1 MIVMYRRLN
10 KQRSIFTSSQ
20 ALMKAIYLDY
30 KKFEIGGAKSVQ
42 KKKSDPYVNAPCLRK
57 NGNGQAPSLGVYL
70 KTRRLHY

>member
-1 MIVMYRRLN
+1 MRRSE
-10 KQRSIFTSSQ
+10 KC
-20 ALMKAIYLDY
+20 
-30 KKFEIGGAKSVQ
+30 Q

>member
-30 KKFEIGGAKSVQ
+30 KKFEIGERKVS
-42 KKKSDPYVNAPCLRK
+42 KKEK
-57 NGNGQAPSLGVYL
+57 
-70 KTRRLHY
+70 

>member
-30 KKFEIGGAKSVQ
+30 KKFEIGASCIIKSV
-42 KKKSDPYVNAPCLRK
+42 DVEN
-57 NGNGQAPSLGVYL
+57 
-70 KTRRLHY
+70 

>member
-30 KKFEIGGAKSVQ
+30 KKFEPHILCAVQLQKFEIGGAKSV
-42 KKKSDPYVNAPCLRK
+42 KKRK
-57 NGNGQAPSLGVYL
+57 VILM
-70 KTRRLHY
+70 

>member
-30 KKFEIGGAKSVQ
+30 KKFVGNCETRGARS
-42 KKKSDPYVNAPCLRK
+42 
-57 NGNGQAPSLGVYL
+57 
-70 KTRRLHY
+70 

>member
-30 KKFEIGGAKSVQ
+30 NV
-42 KKKSDPYVNAPCLRK
+42 SDFMSCHQIAHI
-57 NGNGQAPSLGVYL
+57 S
-70 KTRRLHY
+70 

>member
-30 KKFEIGGAKSVQ
+30 KKFDRRSEKCQ